1 MSDASDAA
9 AAAGVDIEFAPSVDD
24 LVTFF
29 DTIWGRGGDFATYR
43 AIAHAGNSVLL
54 VRRDGEVVGGALGV
68 LGWAGGLH
76 VHSHMVAVAPDIR
89 ASGIGFAI
97 KLAQREQ
104 ALEHGVTEMRWTY
117 DPLIRRNAHFNL
129 VKLGASVIA
138 FHPNFYGT
146 LDDAINGTDA
156 TDRFEVSWRLDAPV
170 GRAPA
175 TGPVDFALPADYEAM
190 RRDDPEQA
198 ATLRR
203 SSTRA
208 FAVLPTGLAP
218 GGYVFGT

>member
-1 MSDASDAA
+1 MSEASEAA
-9 AAAGVDIEFAPSVDD
+9 AAAGVDVEFAPSVDD

-29 DTIWGRGGDFATYR
+29 DTIWGRGGDFATYQ

-68 LGWAGGLH
+68 LGWGGGLH
-76 VHSHMVAVAPDIR
+76 VHSHMVAVAPGIR

-104 ALEHGVTEMRWTY
+104 ALVNGLTEMRWTY
-117 DPLIRRNAHFNL
+117 DPLIRRNAYFNL
-129 VKLGASVIA
+129 VKLGAQVSA

-146 LDDAINGTDA
+146 LDDAINGSDA
-156 TDRFEVSWRLDAPV
+156 TDRFEVSWRLDQPV
-170 GRAPA
+170 GRPAAP
-175 TGPVDFALPADYEAM
+175 GPVGFALPADYEAM

-198 ATLRR
+198 AALRR
-203 SSTRA
+203 ASAIA
-208 FAVLPTGLAP
+208 FVALPTGLAP
-218 GGYVFGT
+218 GGYVFET